1 MPGWPAVLVRRR
13 NFAARQDGSSRI
25 CYAGIEQGRVS
36 TGIRMSRHGLHT
48 GKVFPFVMLCPATEC
63 TPERLRGAAGNMNA
77 GNSYIRWFSELTL
90 DDVPL
95 VGGKNASLGEMYRG
109 LKEQGINV
117 PNGFAIT
124 ARAYRELLETAG
136 TGEQLVTLLDGLDPN
151 DAAELARRGRRARDI
166 ILATPLPE
174 RMRAEILEAFG
185 RLTEASGPDTSVAVR
200 SSATAEDLPTASFA
214 GQQET
219 FLNIASDE
227 SLIDACRQCFA
238 SLYTDRAIHY
248 RLDRGFEHA
257 QVALSIGVQQMVRS
271 DLESSG
277 VIFTLD
283 TESGFRDVVFITG
296 AWGLGENVVQG
307 SVDPDEFYVHKPT
320 YEAGSRVVLRRNL
333 GDKQIKM
340 IYARGRHGATTRNI
354 PTPREERRRFCLS
367 DSEVL
372 ELAGYAMKIEAYYSR
387 RYGRDTPMDIEWAK
401 DGKDGRLYIVQAR
414 PETVISQ
421 RKTGVLREYELTGS
435 GEVLVEG
442 HAVGERIAAG
452 RARAIHDPSELPE
465 FRAGEVLVTDITTP
479 DWEPVMKQAAAIVTN
494 RGGRTCHAAIVARE
508 LGIPAVVGTGNA
520 VEKLPG
526 GETVTVSCAE
536 GASGRVYAGN
546 IPFRINETD
555 LGELQRPR
563 TQVMVNLGNPE
574 LAFRTAQLPSDGV
587 GLARLEFIITEYIRA
602 HPLALLSTEKVT
614 DPGVRAQL
622 AALTAAYTSPSAYFI
637 EKLSEGVG
645 TIAAAFYP
653 RPVIVRLSDF
663 KSNEYASLLGGADF
677 EPVEANPMLGLRGAS
692 RYVHPD
698 YREAFALECAALK
711 RVREEMGFGNLKLM
725 VPFCRTLGEA
735 GQVLKVMAEHGLQRG
750 TAGLEIYMMCELPNN
765 VMLIDEFAEYF
776 DGFSIGSNDLT
787 QLALGIDRDS
797 ELVAGAFDERD
808 PGVMKLLRL
817 AVEGARRNHRH
828 SGICGQAPSD
838 YPDMA
843 AYLVEL
849 GIDSISLNPDTVM
862 KTTLHIL
869 RVEQELDGKHD
880 PRPE

>member
-1 MPGWPAVLVRRR
+1 M
-13 NFAARQDGSSRI
+13 
-25 CYAGIEQGRVS
+25 
-36 TGIRMSRHGLHT
+36 TGT
-48 GKVFPFVMLCPATEC
+48 NT
-63 TPERLRGAAGNMNA
+63 
-77 GNSYIRWFSELTL
+77 YIRWFSDLTL

-95 VGGKNASLGEMYRG
+95 VGGKNASLGEMYTG
-109 LKEQGINV
+109 LKGAGINV
-117 PNGFAIT
+117 PDGFAIT
-124 ARAYRELLETAG
+124 ASAYRDLLENAG
-136 TGEQLVTLLDGLDPN
+136 TREPLATLLDGLDPD
-151 DAAELARRGRRARDI
+151 DAADLARRGRRARDI
-166 ILATPLPE
+166 ILSAPLPE
-174 RMRAEILEAFG
+174 QLRTEILEAFH
-185 RLTEASGPDTSVAVR
+185 RLIDEYGPDTSVAVR

-227 SLIDACRQCFA
+227 SLINACRQCFA

-248 RLDRGFEHA
+248 RLDQGFDHTR
-257 QVALSIGVQQMVRS
+257 VALSIGVQKMVRS
-271 DLESSG
+271 DLECSG

-307 SVDPDEFYVHKPT
+307 TVDPDEFYVHKPT
-320 YEAGSRVVLRRNL
+320 YEAGSRAVLRRDL

-340 IYARGRHGATTRNI
+340 IYARGRHGATTRNV
-354 PTPREERRRFCLS
+354 PTPKAERQRFCLS
-367 DSEVL
+367 DREVL
-372 ELAGYAMKIEAYYSR
+372 ELAGHAMKIEAYYSR
-387 RYGRDTPMDIEWAK
+387 RHGRATPMDIEWAK
-401 DGKDGRLYIVQAR
+401 DGKDGGLYIVQAR

-421 RKTGVLREYELTGS
+421 RQAGILREYELTGA
-435 GEVLVEG
+435 GELLVQG
-442 HAVGERIAAG
+442 HAVGEKIAAG
-452 RARAIHDPSELPE
+452 RVRAVHDPSELPE

-520 VEKLPG
+520 VEKLAS

-536 GASGRVYAGN
+536 GATGRVYAGEL
-546 IPFRINETD
+546 PFRINETD
-555 LGELQRPR
+555 LGELHRPKTR
-563 TQVMVNLGNPE
+563 IMVNLGNPE
-574 LAFRTAQLPSDGV
+574 LAFRTALIPNDGV
-587 GLARLEFIITEYIRA
+587 GLARLEFIINDHIKA
-602 HPLALLSTEKVT
+602 HPLALLSPEKVT
-614 DPGVRAQL
+614 HPGVRAQL
-622 AALTAAYTSPSAYFI
+622 ATLTAGYTSPTGYFI

-653 RPVIVRLSDF
+653 RPVVVRLSDF

-692 RYVHPD
+692 RYIHPT
-698 YREAFALECAALK
+698 YREAFALECVAMK
-711 RVREEMGFGNLKLM
+711 RVREEMGFSNVKLM
-725 VPFCRTLGEA
+725 IPFCRTLSEA
-735 GQVLKVMAEHGLQRG
+735 GMVLKVMAENGLQRG
-750 TAGLEIYMMCELPNN
+750 DAGLEIYMMCELPNN

-808 PGVMKLLRL
+808 PGVRKLLRL

-862 KTTLHIL
+862 KTTQQIL
-869 RVEQELDGKHD
+869 RLEQELG
-880 PRPE
+880 RSQGAG